1 MEQLEKQHCESRA
14 EAENQKVKYKIPEPA
29 VPEAYR
35 RAEGPTANRR
45 HFDVLNGQ
53 ALFNK

>member
-35 RAEGPTANRR
+35 RAEGPTANER